1 MLILAVDTT
10 TPSGS
15 AALLDGERLIV
26 EFGQVNPGTHSAK
39 LMRAVDFML
48 DAAGKKIGDVEAFAV
63 AAGPGSFTGIRIGL
77 GTVKAL
83 AFASG
88 RPVIG
93 VSTLEAMA
101 EKALDFG
108 AGLVCPLI
116 DARKDEIYAALYEK
130 TASGLAE
137 VVPAGAYAPDDFFSR
152 LPGGRTVSFIGNG
165 LELYGKKLGAYVTA
179 GARFPERSGFIAAE
193 IGRLGCRGILA
204 GRAVTSGELE
214 PVYLRRS
221 QAEEKC
227 RP

>member
-39 LMRAVDFML
+39 LMRTVDFML
-48 DAAGKKIGDVEAFAV
+48 EAAGKNIGDVEAFAV

-88 RPVIG
+88 PSGHRRVDPRGHGAKRPWISGPAWSVRS
-93 VSTLEAMA
+93 ST
-101 EKALDFG
+101 
-108 AGLVCPLI
+108 P
-116 DARKDEIYAALYEK
+116 ARTRYMPPSTRRPFPA
-130 TASGLAE
+130 LAE

-152 LPGGRTVSFIGNG
+152 LPGGR
-165 LELYGKKLGAYVTA
+165 
-179 GARFPERSGFIAAE
+179 ARFLHRQRPRTLRKEARSVRNGRGPLPGAQAA
-193 IGRLGCRGILA
+193 IHRGRDRTSRLPRDT
-204 GRAVTSGELE
+204 GRPG
-214 PVYLRRS
+214 P
-221 QAEEKC
+221 
-227 RP
+227 